1 MFIAGY
7 SWGQV
12 NRSSSGS
19 SSSDA
24 AIPAC
29 VVDVRWVN
37 TNGTITYSKQ
47 LQTPVSAS
55 LLVHISKGSAC
66 SNAEVRITATFLTEG
81 QEFICSGTIPQA
93 MTMASQ
99 SQIFNL
105 EIRPLTQQDFVRWR
119 NQPGAFGLRQ
129 GKSLMC
135 ANLDGTSDVSDI
147 DRSKAKWIHIAV
159 AVLPAGGGLA
169 VLGGVIHI
177 TD

>member
-1 MFIAGY
+1 MFSAGY
-7 SWGQV
+7 SWGQI
-12 NRSSSGS
+12 NSSSSGP

-24 AIPAC
+24 APPPC
-29 VVDVRWVN
+29 VVDARWVN
-37 TNGTITYSKQ
+37 TNGTLTYSKQ
-47 LQTPVSAS
+47 SQTPVSAS
-55 LLVHISKGSAC
+55 LLAHVSKGSRC
-66 SNAEVRITATFLTEG
+66 SNAEVRITATFLTED

-93 MTMASQ
+93 MTMVSQ
-99 SQIFNL
+99 AQIFNL
-105 EIRPLTQQDFVRWR
+105 EVRPLTQQDFVRWR

-159 AVLPAGGGLA
+159 AVLPPSGGLA